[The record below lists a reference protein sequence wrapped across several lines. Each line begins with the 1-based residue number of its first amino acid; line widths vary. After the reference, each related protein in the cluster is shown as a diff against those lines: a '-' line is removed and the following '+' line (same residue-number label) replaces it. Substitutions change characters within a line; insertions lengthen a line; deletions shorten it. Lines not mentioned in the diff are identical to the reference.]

1 MVTKT
6 DQKGTRATVPKVH
19 FSDAAM
25 IVNKAVYYAFPQISK
40 EDGKRVGYGFK
51 RLDILVI

>member
-1 MVTKT
+1 MTNVVFLYLFVTMVTKT

-25 IVNKAVYYAFPQISK
+25 IANKAVYYAFPQISK
-40 EDGKRVGYGFK
+40 GMKME
-51 RLDILVI
+51 